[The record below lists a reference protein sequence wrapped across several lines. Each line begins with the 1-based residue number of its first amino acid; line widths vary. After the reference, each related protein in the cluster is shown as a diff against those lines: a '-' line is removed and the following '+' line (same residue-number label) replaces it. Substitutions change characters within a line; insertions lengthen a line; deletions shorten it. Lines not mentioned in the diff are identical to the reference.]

1 MGLKRHLI
9 SSLYQRQNF
18 PLKVGYIISMWQCW
32 LIHPSRLTFGGF
44 EMATVDVFV
53 LFGTVEHFENTKFT
67 YSILTFSK
75 WMCLQ
80 VLGRCVHQLDA
91 NCVCGFVLD
100 GLLLVTQSLAAV
112 EKRGWWEGQEKRCQK
127 KKRLKRWGDLQS
139 WVVIL
144 CEFDIISSIVK
155 KKTKKNR
162 IKMFIIMFVSPESTH
177 CCVFM
182 T

>member
-44 EMATVDVFV
+44 EIATVDVFV

-100 GLLLVTQSLAAV
+100 GLLLVTQSVTAV
-112 EKRGWWEGQEKRCQK
+112 EKEVDEKDRKNVAKKKKGWKDEVTCRVGWQFSVSLTSLVPLLKKKQK
-127 KKRLKRWGDLQS
+127 KNGLKCS
-139 WVVIL
+139 
-144 CEFDIISSIVK
+144 
-155 KKTKKNR
+155 
-162 IKMFIIMFVSPESTH
+162 
-177 CCVFM
+177 
-182 T
+182 